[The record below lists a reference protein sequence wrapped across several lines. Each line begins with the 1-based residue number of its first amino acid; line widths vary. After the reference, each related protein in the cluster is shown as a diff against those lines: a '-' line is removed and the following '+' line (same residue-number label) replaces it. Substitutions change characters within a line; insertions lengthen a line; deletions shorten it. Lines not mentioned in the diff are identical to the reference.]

1 MREGR
6 HASVLSMLLGFRE
19 AAGNLEHKALSEEK
33 TGAEGDIIWASLPNK
48 RKRGGMVGFV
58 YIYKARREE

>member
-1 MREGR
+1 
-6 HASVLSMLLGFRE
+6 MLLGFRE
-19 AAGNLEHKALSEEK
+19 AAGNLEHKATSEEK

-48 RKRGGMVGFV
+48 RKKGGMVSFV